1 MIPQYGE
8 RPKQTHFSCV
18 REVARFDE
26 LREGSGRCECVDCV
40 LSKVGRF
47 GCVERKEREK
57 KRKEKRKFE
66 IFLETT
72 LVIFI
77 GCWSNRKRSVFFF
90 RLAVLSVEVDVC
102 G

>member
-1 MIPQYGE
+1 MWIVFCP
-8 RPKQTHFSCV
+8 TS
-18 REVARFDE
+18 
-26 LREGSGRCECVDCV
+26 EGLGVW
-40 LSKVGRF
+40 
-47 GCVERKEREK
+47 KEK
-57 KRKEKRKFE
+57 KGKRKEKRKFE

-77 GCWSNRKRSVFFF
+77 GCWGNRKRSVFFF